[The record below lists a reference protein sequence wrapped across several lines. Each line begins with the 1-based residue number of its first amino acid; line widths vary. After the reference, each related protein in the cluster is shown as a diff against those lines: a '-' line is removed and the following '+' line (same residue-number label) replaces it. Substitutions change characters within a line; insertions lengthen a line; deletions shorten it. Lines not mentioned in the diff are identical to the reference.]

1 MGVLKRQLAV
11 LSAGVAVACF
21 ALVAGAQ
28 TPPPAGGEA
37 RQDKREIRQ
46 DKKELREDKKELRED
61 RKEAREEAREDRKEA
76 REEAREDRKEAREDR
91 RENIEELRQTRAER
105 RKERLK
111 KWREKW
117 GNDLANRPNVK
128 AEVKVH
134 ARRMARLNHMRR
146 VAVGANKTELVARID
161 KLIEREQARH
171 TAALERLKA
180 EGAK

>member
-28 TPPPAGGEA
+28 TPPAGGEA
-37 RQDKREIRQ
+37 RQDKKELRQ
-46 DKKELREDKKELRED
+46 DKKDLREDKKELRED
-61 RKEAREEAREDRKEA
+61 RKEAREDRKE
-76 REEAREDRKEAREDR
+76 RIED
-91 RENIEELRQTRAER
+91 LRQTRTER
-105 RKERLK
+105 RKEHLK

-117 GNDLANRPNVK
+117 GDLANRPNVK

-146 VAVGANKTELVARID
+146 VADGAGKTELVARID
-161 KLIEREQARH
+161 KLIAREQARH
-171 TAALERLKA
+171 TAALERFKA

>member
-1 MGVLKRQLAV
+1 

-28 TPPPAGGEA
+28 TPPAGGEA
-37 RQDKREIRQ
+37 RQDKKELRQ
-46 DKKELREDKKELRED
+46 DKKDLREDKKELRED

-91 RENIEELRQTRAER
+91 KERIEDLRQTRTER
-105 RKERLK
+105 RKEHLK

-117 GNDLANRPNVK
+117 GDLANRPNVK

-146 VAVGANKTELVARID
+146 VADGAGKTELVARID
-161 KLIEREQARH
+161 KLIAREQARH
-171 TAALERLKA
+171 TAALERFKA